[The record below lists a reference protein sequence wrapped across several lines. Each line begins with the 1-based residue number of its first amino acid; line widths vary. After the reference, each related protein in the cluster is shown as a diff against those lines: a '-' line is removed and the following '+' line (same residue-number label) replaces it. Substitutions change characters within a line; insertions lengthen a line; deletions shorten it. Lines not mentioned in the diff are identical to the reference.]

1 MIRRPPRS
9 TQSRS
14 SAASDVYKRQ
24 SLFKSVHART
34 RRQSGGRIDRRA
46 HSRGRP
52 PARMATSPR
61 TAGDTGKPCSRIL
74 EYPGIAIYAEFRGQ
88 GLASNL
94 LDHAVQ
100 LASRS
105 GARGVSIVVEDTNTA
120 AITLYMKKGFEK
132 AETLP
137 WIAYGGRV
145 GPANWLMLTKP
156 SEVFEAKS
164 GTL

>member
-1 MIRRPPRS
+1 MFP
-9 TQSRS
+9 
-14 SAASDVYKRQ
+14 
-24 SLFKSVHART
+24 
-34 RRQSGGRIDRRA
+34 
-46 HSRGRP
+46 
-52 PARMATSPR
+52 
-61 TAGDTGKPCSRIL
+61 DTGIYL
-74 EYPGIAIYAEFRGQ
+74 AIAIYAEFRGQ

-105 GARGVSIVVEDTNTA
+105 GARGVSIPVVEDTNTA

-145 GPANWLMLTKP
+145 GPANWRLR
-156 SEVFEAKS
+156 SEIRDALDYGMRRRHK
-164 GTL
+164 TRRCT